1 MSTRS
6 FIKSIKLKTKDI
18 PNLIKAIESTKKPKI
33 DKDLKY
39 KILSQ
44 DEVNKIFE
52 KDGIRNDN
60 SSDSI

>member
-6 FIKSIKLKTKDI
+6 FTKSIKLNTKDI
-18 PNLIKAIESTKKPKI
+18 PNLIKAMESSKKPKI

-44 DEVNKIFE
+44 DEVNKMF
-52 KDGIRNDN
+52 KKRG
-60 SSDSI
+60 